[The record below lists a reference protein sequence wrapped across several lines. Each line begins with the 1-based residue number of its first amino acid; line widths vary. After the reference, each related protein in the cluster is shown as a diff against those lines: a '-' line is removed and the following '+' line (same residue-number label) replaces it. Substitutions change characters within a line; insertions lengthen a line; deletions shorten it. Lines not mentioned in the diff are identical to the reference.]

1 MCMTPPKIVEGNLL
15 YHAVHGLCWVNGVMT
30 QDQSGQ
36 KVPCYSLIPK
46 VMNQMKTR
54 FIIGVADIEGS
65 GFHVIISPKE
75 ANKLLRYLKIG
86 NGTVVPKNQT
96 WDLAQTILSCA
107 YDKSKVKDQRKRQIV
122 ERSVKGLVGELAF
135 VFNMTLKETAEKIQK
150 QLGAISRINPLVLA
164 ALAHAG
170 EA

>member
-1 MCMTPPKIVEGNLL
+1 MTPKKIVEGNLL
-15 YHAVHGLCWVNGVMT
+15 YHAAHGLCWVNGVIT
-30 QDQSGQ
+30 EDQSGK

-65 GFHVIISPKE
+65 GFHAIISPKE
-75 ANKLLRYLKIG
+75 ANRLLRYLKIG
-86 NGTVVPKNQT
+86 NSKAIQQNQT
-96 WDLAQTILSCA
+96 WLLAQNILSCA

-135 VFNMTLKETAEKIQK
+135 VFKMTLKETAEKIQK
-150 QLGAISRINPLVLA
+150 QLGTISRINPLVLA
-164 ALAHAG
+164 ALENAG
-170 EA
+170 EE